1 MLEDSY
7 EPLSIEQ
14 KWQSE
19 WELKNQFKPVESDK
33 QFSIV
38 IPPPN
43 VTGSLHMGHALEHSI
58 IDVIVRIKRLQG
70 FETLWVPGTD
80 HAGIITQL
88 LVENELSEKG
98 LSKEDVG
105 RENFISKV
113 WEWKEKS
120 GENISG
126 QMKKLGMSCDWSR
139 ERFTMDE
146 GLSAAVRQ
154 VFVTLY
160 DSGFIYKGSRMVNW
174 DTKLMS
180 AVSDLEVNL
189 EEQTGKL
196 WSVKYKCGDEFITI
210 ATTRPETILADTAV
224 AVNPDDERYKSF
236 IGKTAII
243 PIVNREVP
251 IIADEYVDKEF
262 GSGCVKITPA
272 HDFNDYEIGLKH
284 DLEVISCMKLDGT
297 MSDDDFMPENY
308 KNLDR
313 FEARDQIVNE
323 LSELGFLVSAD
334 DHVIQLPKGDR
345 SKSILEPMITD
356 QWFVKTKEL
365 ADRGIAE
372 VENENMKF
380 IPKNWEKTYF
390 EWMYNIQDWC
400 ISRQI
405 WWGHQI
411 PAWYDED
418 GNIYVATTESEVR
431 EKYKLSDDLKLSQD
445 KDVLD
450 TWFSSALWPFSTL
463 GWPEESTDLEKYY
476 PTSLLVTGFDIIF
489 FWVAR
494 MIMMGL
500 NFNDDVPFKDILI
513 HGLVRDSKGRKMSK
527 SLKNTIDPLEL
538 SEKHGADALRFSLIE
553 KAAPGQDVP
562 FDEEWTIAAKKFGN
576 KLWNAAKFVHLYSPE
591 EKRTDEIKEI
601 TCPENVWIA
610 SRFDEVLAEFNELFE
625 KYKISDAYKLIYNFV
640 WSDLFD
646 WYFEFSK
653 NLIDDEKTKDET
665 MFVLRTIFLKSI
677 KILNPAMPHITEEI
691 WSTFEDDLLIN
702 NTWPEVEGKELN
714 PEANDVENLKEVIS
728 QIRNFKATYQLKNK
742 EILKLNS
749 SKDVSPWFTKQL
761 ENIGNIELNLNSS
774 EDKNKKQVVF
784 QSGNY
789 EFYLLAEDYIDI
801 DVEIK
806 KLDKKIEDLS
816 KTLAVSRSRLENEKF
831 IKNAKEE
838 LIEKEKQNVIEVENE
853 IKLLKQTRDQFSV

>member
-313 FEARDQIVNE
+313 FEARDQIVSE

-463 GWPEESTDLEKYY
+463 GWPEESTDLDKYY

-665 MFVLRTIFLKSI
+665 MFVLRTTFLKSI

-714 PEANDVENLKEVIS
+714 PEVNDVENLKEVIS

-761 ENIGNIELNLNSS
+761 ENIGNVELNLNSP
-774 EDKNKKQVVF
+774 EDKDKKQVVF

-853 IKLLKQTRDQFSV
+853 IELLKQTRDQFSV

>member
-418 GNIYVATTESEVR
+418 GNIYVATSESEVR

-665 MFVLRTIFLKSI
+665 MFVLRTTFLKSI

-761 ENIGNIELNLNSS
+761 ENIGNIELNLNSP
-774 EDKNKKQVVF
+774 EEKNKKQVVF

-853 IKLLKQTRDQFSV
+853 IELLKQTRDQFSV

>member
-98 LSKEDVG
+98 LSKEDIG

-463 GWPEESTDLEKYY
+463 GWPEESTDLDKYY

-601 TCPENVWIA
+601 TCLENVWIA

-742 EILKLNS
+742 EILNLNL

-761 ENIGNIELNLNSS
+761 ENIGNIKLNLNST

-853 IKLLKQTRDQFSV
+853 IELLKQTRDQFSV

>member
-1 MLEDSY
+1 M
-7 EPLSIEQ
+7 
-14 KWQSE
+14 
-19 WELKNQFKPVESDK
+19 
-33 QFSIV
+33 
-38 IPPPN
+38 
-43 VTGSLHMGHALEHSI
+43 
-58 IDVIVRIKRLQG
+58 
-70 FETLWVPGTD
+70 
-80 HAGIITQL
+80 
-88 LVENELSEKG
+88 
-98 LSKEDVG
+98 
-105 RENFISKV
+105 
-113 WEWKEKS
+113 
-120 GENISG
+120 
-126 QMKKLGMSCDWSR
+126 
-139 ERFTMDE
+139 
-146 GLSAAVRQ
+146 
-154 VFVTLY
+154 
-160 DSGFIYKGSRMVNW
+160 
-174 DTKLMS
+174 
-180 AVSDLEVNL
+180 
-189 EEQTGKL
+189 
-196 WSVKYKCGDEFITI
+196 
-210 ATTRPETILADTAV
+210 
-224 AVNPDDERYKSF
+224 
-236 IGKTAII
+236 
-243 PIVNREVP
+243 
-251 IIADEYVDKEF
+251 
-262 GSGCVKITPA
+262 
-272 HDFNDYEIGLKH
+272 KH

-601 TCPENVWIA
+601 TCPENVWIT

-665 MFVLRTIFLKSI
+665 MFVLRTTFLKSI

-761 ENIGNIELNLNSS
+761 ENIGNVELNLNSP

-853 IKLLKQTRDQFSV
+853 IELLKQTRDQFSV

>member
-88 LVENELSEKG
+88 LVENELLEKG

-313 FEARDQIVNE
+313 FEARDQIVSE

-450 TWFSSALWPFSTL
+450 TWFSSALWRFCTL

-591 EKRTDEIKEI
+591 EKRTDEIKKI
-601 TCPENVWIA
+601 TCPENVWIT

-665 MFVLRTIFLKSI
+665 MFVLRTTFLKSI

-742 EILKLNS
+742 EILNLNS

-761 ENIGNIELNLNSS
+761 ENIGNVELNLNSP
-774 EDKNKKQVVF
+774 EDKDKKQVVF

-853 IKLLKQTRDQFSV
+853 IELLKQTRDQFSV